1 MVTKYD
7 MTSGEQINQTGQSG
21 TAAVA
26 PAVNGLIG
34 PTLSLQLLEVEVE
47 VESLLEP
54 VVMPPDL
61 ATSSIPDFLKQQR

>member
-1 MVTKYD
+1 MITKYD

-26 PAVNGLIG
+26 PAANGLIG
-34 PTLSLQLLEVEVE
+34 PTLSLQLLE

>member
-1 MVTKYD
+1 MITKYD
-7 MTSGEQINQTGQSG
+7 MTSGEQINQTGQSD

-26 PAVNGLIG
+26 PATNGLIG
-34 PTLSLQLLEVEVE
+34 PTLSLQLLE

>member
-1 MVTKYD
+1 MITKYD
-7 MTSGEQINQTGQSG
+7 MTSGEQINQTGPSG
-21 TAAVA
+21 SAAVA
-26 PAVNGLIG
+26 SAANGLIG
-34 PTLSLQLLEVEVE
+34 PTLSLQLLE